1 MNPETKRLAI
11 VATLCFFPTALVGW
25 MLYAKS
31 EKQAMYFFRFS
42 VYLLLLVVMVAGIV
56 VVTKGGQ
63 LIKPMGSFF

>member
-11 VATLCFFPTALVGW
+11 VATFCFFPIALVGW
-25 MLYAKS
+25 MLYGKS
-31 EKQAMYFFRFS
+31 EKQAMYFFRAS
-42 VYLLLLVVMVAGIV
+42 VYLMLLVVMMAGVV